1 MLQLHISTD
10 LNATTY
16 ITESIIHKRQVK
28 TELNY
33 ND

>member
-10 LNATTY
+10 LNAITY
-16 ITESIIHKRQVK
+16 IRESIIHKRQVK

-33 ND
+33 SD